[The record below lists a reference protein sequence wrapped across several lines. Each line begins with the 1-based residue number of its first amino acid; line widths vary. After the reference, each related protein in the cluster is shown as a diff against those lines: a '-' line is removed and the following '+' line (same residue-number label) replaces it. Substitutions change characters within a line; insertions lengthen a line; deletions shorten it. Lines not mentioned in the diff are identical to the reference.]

1 MGIFSIEQ
9 KDNKKILSVKSPV
22 DFRTVGTYEC
32 ASTED
37 VKSAM
42 QKSRDA
48 QKHWSKT
55 SITDRCELM
64 HNLID
69 VIMENQDYIMQVVM
83 DETGKPI
90 QETMSMEIY
99 SAIDSLAFYA
109 KRAPKWL

>member
-42 QKSRDA
+42 QKARDA
-48 QKHWSKT
+48 QKLS
-55 SITDRCELM
+55 
-64 HNLID
+64 LIH
-69 VIMENQDYIMQVVM
+69 ISEP
-83 DETGKPI
+83 TRP
-90 QETMSMEIY
+90 
-99 SAIDSLAFYA
+99 
-109 KRAPKWL
+109 

>member
-1 MGIFSIEQ
+1 
-9 KDNKKILSVKSPV
+9 
-22 DFRTVGTYEC
+22 
-32 ASTED
+32 
-37 VKSAM
+37 M

-90 QETMSMEIY
+90 QEAMSMKYI
-99 SAIDSLAFYA
+99 L
-109 KRAPKWL
+109 PLTL

>member
-42 QKSRDA
+42 QKSRA
-48 QKHWSKT
+48 VSYTHLT
-55 SITDRCELM
+55 LPTTR
-64 HNLID
+64 
-69 VIMENQDYIMQVVM
+69 
-83 DETGKPI
+83 
-90 QETMSMEIY
+90 
-99 SAIDSLAFYA
+99 
-109 KRAPKWL
+109 